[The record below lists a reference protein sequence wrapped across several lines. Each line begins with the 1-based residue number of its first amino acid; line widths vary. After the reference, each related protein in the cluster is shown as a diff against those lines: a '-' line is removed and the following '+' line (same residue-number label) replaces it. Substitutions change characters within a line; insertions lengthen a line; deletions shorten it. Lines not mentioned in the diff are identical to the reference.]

1 MAKTTI
7 SFSIDEE
14 LKREFK
20 KVCKENGLTM
30 TKAITLFIEIVIRE
44 KRIPFEIRL
53 SDLSRENTK
62 NK

>member
-1 MAKTTI
+1 MGKTTI
-7 SFSIDEE
+7 SFRIDED

-30 TKAITLFIEIVIRE
+30 TKAITLFMETVIRE

-53 SDLSRENTK
+53 GDLSRENTK